1 MYRVETVGNDI
12 DASIAALP
20 AEFLTAFAEL
30 RVALEVAPWT
40 VGHPYVATNPGGSRT
55 ASFGPQDRGLVLY
68 VVQEHERV
76 VAIWQ
81 VTLWPSP

>member
-1 MYRVETVGNDI
+1 MYRVQTVGEDI
-12 DASIAALP
+12 DEAVEALP

-30 RVALEVAPWT
+30 RATLEVAPWT
-40 VGHPYVATNPGGSRT
+40 VGRPYVAANPGGSRT

-68 VVQEHERV
+68 VVQERDRV

-81 VTLWPSP
+81 VTLLPSP